1 MLAFAGAKRT
11 CAVAYIHHQITED
24 VIYMSVVKVR
34 WGLVSFMVMSGLIL
48 GSQAKAEE
56 WKMEHG
62 GTEAGKVMLGMRAGF
77 APLTQSLTD
86 NTSTDVGSLV
96 NFQAMYSLNKFLL
109 VGMMLEWERHSIN
122 VERPSID
129 LGHQDTVSV
138 LPTVELRPVRLGPVV
153 PYANMSFGVNVN
165 SFGENTS
172 TQISPS
178 NTFAWRLGWGADY
191 MLTKQ
196 FALNTEMAYKR
207 NDGHATIGGVQVDDW
222 NASSF
227 GFLFGIK
234 LFL

>member
-1 MLAFAGAKRT
+1 MRDG
-11 CAVAYIHHQITED
+11 I
-24 VIYMSVVKVR
+24 VR
-34 WGLVSFMVMSGLIL
+34 WGVVGFMVISALVL

-56 WKMEHG
+56 WKMEQG
-62 GTEAGKVMLGMRAGF
+62 GIEPGKVMLGMRAGF

-96 NFQAMYSLNKFLL
+96 NFQAMYSLNKWLL
-109 VGMMLEWERHSIN
+109 AGMMVEWERHSMN
-122 VERPSID
+122 VERPSVD

-138 LPTVELRPVRLGPVV
+138 LPTVEVRPVKFGPVI

-165 SFGENTS
+165 SFGESS
-172 TQISPS
+172 TISGTTISPS

-207 NDGHATIGGVQVDDW
+207 NDGHATIGGVQVNDW

-227 GFLFGIK
+227 GFLFGAK
-234 LFL
+234 MFF

>member
-1 MLAFAGAKRT
+1 MQRESVSLSYF
-11 CAVAYIHHQITED
+11 HHRIMED
-24 VIYMSVVKVR
+24 FMGGVIVR
-34 WGLVSFMVMSGLIL
+34 WGLVGFMVIGALVL

-56 WKMEHG
+56 WKVEQG

-96 NFQAMYSLNKFLL
+96 NFQAMYSLNKWLL
-109 VGMMLEWERHSIN
+109 AGIMLEWERHA
-122 VERPSID
+122 VDLERPFRD

-138 LPTVELRPVRLGPVV
+138 LPTVELRPVRFGPVV